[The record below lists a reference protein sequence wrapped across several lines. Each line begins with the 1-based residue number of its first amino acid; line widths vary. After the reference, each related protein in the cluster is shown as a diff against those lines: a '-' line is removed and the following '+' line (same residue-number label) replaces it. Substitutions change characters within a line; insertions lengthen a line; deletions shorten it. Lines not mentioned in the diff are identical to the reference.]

1 MKERKHIL
9 LACLLVL
16 SLAGFAGCSTN
27 GSGSAA
33 APSGTPDTAVSPS
46 SEVSAEKPIIAVTI
60 VPEQTFAEAV
70 CGDLAEVI
78 TMVPPGNSPE
88 NYEPTPEEM
97 EKFSKASLY
106 FSIGVPT
113 EEANILPSAGDVNVV
128 SLQDAVSAVYPE
140 RTFESGERDPHIWL
154 SPKRAVV
161 IVQTIAQ
168 NMCELDPSNAD
179 TYQSNAQTYIDR
191 LNELDQYIQ
200 DSLDGVQDKKFMV
213 YHPAFG
219 YFADD
224 YGLTMYALE
233 EEGKEATAQHLQDMI
248 DLAKEENIKMI
259 FYQEEIDSSQ
269 SAAFAE
275 EIGGKTMQLAP
286 LAANYIENLKS
297 MADLM
302 AEVMQ

>member
-1 MKERKHIL
+1 MKQRTHIL
-9 LACLLVL
+9 LACFLIF
-16 SLAGFAGCSTN
+16 SLAGLAGCGT
-27 GSGSAA
+27 SGSSA
-33 APSGTPDTAVSPS
+33 AVST
-46 SEVSAEKPIIAVTI
+46 EKPIIAVTI

-78 TMVPPGNSPE
+78 AMVPPGNSPE

-113 EEANILPSAGDVNVV
+113 EEANILPNVGTVKVV

-154 SPKRAVV
+154 SPKRVV
-161 IVQTIAQ
+161 VMVQTIAQ
-168 NMCELDPSNAD
+168 EMCELDPANSD
-179 TYQSNAQTYIDR
+179 TYLSNAQAYVDQ
-191 LNELDQYIQ
+191 LNDLDQYIQ
-200 DSLDGVQDKKFMV
+200 DSLSGVQNKQFLV

-233 EEGKEATAQHLQDMI
+233 EDGKEATAKHLQDMV
-248 DLAKEENIKMI
+248 DLAKEENIKVI

-297 MADLM
+297 MASLM